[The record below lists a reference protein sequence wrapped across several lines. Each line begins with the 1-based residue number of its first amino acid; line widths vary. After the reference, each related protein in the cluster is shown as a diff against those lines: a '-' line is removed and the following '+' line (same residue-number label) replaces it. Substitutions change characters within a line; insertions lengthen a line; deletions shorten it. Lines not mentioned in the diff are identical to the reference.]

1 MSSDDKPQK
10 ISIGFHGGQTL
21 VARVRAAELAKLREA
36 LARIAQTDPTRSW
49 HELSAEDGIVTL
61 DPTRVDYVLVDS
73 EDHRVGF

>member
-21 VARVRAAELAKLREA
+21 VARVRPAELARLREV
-36 LARIAQTDPTRSW
+36 LGRSGGW
-49 HELSAEDGIVTL
+49 HELSAEDGTVTFDL
-61 DPTRVDYVLVDS
+61 TRVDYVLVDS